1 MLLSVAQ
8 EAEEETRPP
17 FSPRWV
23 IFATSWSYIL
33 VTAYFAYAA
42 IISMTSYHKR
52 CYQQKDSL
60 PVKYKILW
68 FLSSTSLT
76 ICSLVVIFYWTLLHD
91 FNRKLKL
98 DLRTYLLIDRHG
110 INLFL
115 LLVEFSV
122 NIIPVQIL
130 HFIYP
135 LGFGVLYGIFNIT
148 YFFVTGDGAYS
159 FIDWRNNTGQS
170 VAAFI
175 GALVAI
181 IILHIVWYFIY
192 RVKIKFGS
200 SHSRNLIV

>member
-135 LGFGVLYGIFNIT
+135 
-148 YFFVTGDGAYS
+148 GDGVYS
-159 FIDWRNNTGQS
+159 FIDWRNNTEQS